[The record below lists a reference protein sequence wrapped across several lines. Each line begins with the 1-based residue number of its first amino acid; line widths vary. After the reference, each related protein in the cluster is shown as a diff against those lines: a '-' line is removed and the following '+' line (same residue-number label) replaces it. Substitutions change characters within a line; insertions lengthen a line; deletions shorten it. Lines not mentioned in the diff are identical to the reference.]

1 MAGGRNFLIYL
12 TMFKGLKSIY
22 RIFILVALVGFAAKA
37 DVMRYRS
44 MAMYIAAESVDKIQP
59 EQERAAARLFQ
70 ERFKEHGHILTPSQI
85 DDLEYPKYD
94 CLWLHIDSIGKT
106 QGMEKFRAAFKNP
119 KFIQKVKKFYQ
130 DGGNI
135 YASKFAIE
143 LLYSDGFGIMP
154 DYIRPNVFSS
164 GAGGDNNDI
173 WAINAEIGARA
184 KDDADRSRYVD
195 HRTHP
200 IYSGL
205 TTMKSN
211 QWAANPDVIY
221 NEHLYDVYPMQ
232 GKADKSAFHREDHN
246 CMWRVAMKTDEN
258 ARIGIY
264 CGYEGIHTWDELQ
277 AKQGEM
283 ERQEYAAL
291 AWLLNPE
298 GYFRKLRPNVNVEV
312 ICPGDIA
319 RITDHNNFDCIWVH
333 IDRCGLEKG
342 WDKLPDAFK
351 RQDFIDALKDYVK
364 DGGQL
369 MLTKH
374 ATQLIVPLGRVDAR
388 FAPGLFGSG
397 DGGNGSDNWEIM
409 AKIGWNNRDA
419 DPSQY
424 YDRSGHAIYE
434 GLSLGSRDGH
444 DVYPLLGTNGNG
456 DMWRED
462 HNCMWDLNA
471 YSYTADGRNTVE
483 KFENENHAVVLGTW
497 GQVTDYAVAGIMGFY
512 PTIEYRGRIIA
523 NGMAAYELNPR
534 NGGNAFT
541 DNIDKLTFNC
551 LRYLVT
557 VTDFSFVSQGPDG
570 VARFEEDANA
580 TVLGTWGQDWNHQAA
595 GIVEFKPASGISA
608 YADEEVTSPELEE
621 LNKNK
626 APKGTIIANGL
637 GCVQLHHNA
646 VNDYQENANRL
657 TENIIDYLSPWH
669 EKVISGVED
678 VALSDGG
685 KVFVS
690 DGEISWSGYDKPV
703 TLEVYSVDGR
713 KVMSQT
719 ICGEGSVSAGVSG
732 PVIIVA
738 DGAVTKTLLR

>member
-1 MAGGRNFLIYL
+1 
-12 TMFKGLKSIY
+12 MFKGLKSICG
-22 RIFILVALVGFAAKA
+22 IFILAALVGFAAKA

-44 MAMYIAAESVDKIQP
+44 MAMYIAAESVDNIQP

-70 ERFKEHGHILTPSQI
+70 EKFREHGHILTPSQI

-94 CLWLHIDSIGKT
+94 CLWLHIDSIGKS
-106 QGMEKFRAAFKNP
+106 QGTEKFRAAFLSD
-119 KFIQKVKKFYQ
+119 KFRKKVKKFYEA
-130 DGGNI
+130 GGNI

-143 LLYSDGFGIMP
+143 LLYSDGVGIMP

-164 GAGGDNNDI
+164 GAGGDSNDI
-173 WAINAEIGARA
+173 WAINAEIGART

-195 HRTHP
+195 YRSHP
-200 IYSGL
+200 IYAGL

-211 QWAANPDVIY
+211 QWAANLDPIY

-232 GKADKSAFHREDHN
+232 GKADKSPLHREDHN
-246 CMWRVAMKTDEN
+246 CMWRLAMKTDDN
-258 ARIGIY
+258 AKIGIY
-264 CGYEGIHTWDELQ
+264 CGYEGIHTWKELQ
-277 AKQGEM
+277 EKQAEV

-291 AWLLNPE
+291 AWLLNPD
-298 GYFRKLRPNVNVEV
+298 GYFRKLRPDVKVEV

-333 IDRCGLEKG
+333 IDRCGLEPG

-351 RQDFIDALKDYVK
+351 SQDLIDALKGYVK

-369 MLTKH
+369 MLTKQ
-374 ATQLIVPLGRVDAR
+374 ATQLLVPLGRVDAK
-388 FAPGLFGSG
+388 FAPNEYSNGE
-397 DGGNGSDNWEIM
+397 GGEGFDNWEIM
-409 AKIGWNNRDA
+409 AKIGWYNRDA

-434 GLSLGSRDGH
+434 GLRLGSRDGH
-444 DVYPLLGTNGNG
+444 DVFPLLGTDGNG
-456 DMWRED
+456 GMWRED
-462 HNCMWDLNA
+462 HNCMWNLNGLE
-471 YSYTADGRNTVE
+471 YSAAGANTVE
-483 KFENENHAVVLGTW
+483 KFEKENNAVVLGTW
-497 GQVTDYAVAGIMGFY
+497 GHVTDYAVAGIVGFY

-570 VARFEEDANA
+570 VARFEEDAHA

-595 GIVEFKPASGISA
+595 GIVEFKPTSGISA
-608 YADEEVTSPELEE
+608 YAEEATSPELEK

-637 GCVQLHHNA
+637 GCVQLHHANG
-646 VNDYQENANRL
+646 VNDYQENVNKL

-669 EKVISGVED
+669 ERVISGVED
-678 VALSDGG
+678 VALSEGG

-690 DGEISWSGYDKPV
+690 GNEICWSGYDRPV
-703 TLEVYSVDGR
+703 SLEVYSVDGR

-719 ICGEGSVSAGVSG
+719 ISGDGSVTPAVSG

>member
-1 MAGGRNFLIYL
+1 
-12 TMFKGLKSIY
+12 MFKGIKYIY

-94 CLWLHIDSIGKT
+94 CLWLHIDSVGKS
-106 QGMEKFRAAFKNP
+106 QGSEKFRAAFMSD
-119 KFIQKVKKFYQ
+119 KFRQKVKKFHE

-143 LLYSDGFGIMP
+143 LLYSDGVGIMP

-164 GAGGDNNDI
+164 GAGADNNDI
-173 WAINAEIGARA
+173 WSINAEIGART
-184 KDDADRSRYVD
+184 KDDADLSRYID
-195 HRTHP
+195 HRDHP
-200 IYSGL
+200 IYAGL
-205 TTMKSN
+205 STMKSN
-211 QWAANPDVIY
+211 QWAANPDAIY
-221 NEHLYDVYPMQ
+221 NDHIYDVFPMQ
-232 GKADKSAFHREDHN
+232 GKADKSPLHREDHN

-264 CGYEGIHTWDELQ
+264 CGYEGIHTWEELQ
-277 AKQGEM
+277 AHQGEI

-291 AWLLNPE
+291 AWLLNPK
-298 GYFRKLRPNVNVEV
+298 GYFRELRPKVNVEV

-319 RITDHNNFDCIWVH
+319 RITDHDNFDCIWVH
-333 IDRCGLEKG
+333 IDRCGLEMG

-351 RQDFIDALKDYVK
+351 RQDLIDALKGYVK

-374 ATQLIVPLGRVDAR
+374 ATQLIVPLGRVDAK
-388 FAPGLFGSG
+388 FAPGVFGSG
-397 DGGNGSDNWEIM
+397 EGGNGNDNWQIM
-409 AKIGWNNRDA
+409 AKIGWTNRDA

-434 GLSLGSRDGH
+434 GLSTEVRGGKY
-444 DVYPLLGTNGNG
+444 DVFPLLGTNGNG
-456 DMWRED
+456 EMWRED
-462 HNCMWDLNA
+462 HNCMWDLNSYA
-471 YSYTADGRNTVE
+471 YTAGGSNTVE
-483 KFENENHAVVLGTW
+483 KFESENNAVVLGTW
-497 GQVTDYAVAGIMGFY
+497 GQVEDYAVAGIVGFY

-523 NGMAAYELNPR
+523 NGLAAYELNPR
-534 NGGNAFT
+534 SGVNAFAG
-541 DNIDKLTFNC
+541 NIDKLTFNC

-557 VTDFSFVSQGPDG
+557 VTDFNFTSQGPDG

-595 GIVEFKPASGISA
+595 GIVEFKPTSDVRA
-608 YADEEVTSPELEE
+608 YADEVMTSPELEE
-621 LNKNK
+621 LNRNK
-626 APKGTIIANGL
+626 APKGTIIANGIA
-637 GCVQLHHNA
+637 CVQLHHNG
-646 VNDYQENANRL
+646 VNDYQDNANKL

-678 VALSDGG
+678 VAMSDSG
-685 KVFVS
+685 KVFVAG
-690 DGEISWSGYDKPV
+690 GEICWSGFDTPA

-713 KVMSQT
+713 LVKSLT
-719 ICGEGSVSAGVSG
+719 ISGEGSVDCGLHG
-732 PVIIVA
+732 PAIVA
-738 DGAVTKTLLR
+738 ANGTVTKLILR